1 MLLQKMLSLHFGVTA
16 NQGVEQEIPNTLRL
30 LLIKSKIEK
39 VSILQYDCWLNAKQK
54 NHNMEWLLIL
64 ST

>member
-16 NQGVEQEIPNTLRL
+16 NQSVEQEIPNTLRL
-30 LLIKSKIEK
+30 LLIKCKIEK
-39 VSILQYDCWLNAKQK
+39 VSILQYDCWSSAKQK
-54 NHNMEWLLIL
+54 NHNVGWLLIL